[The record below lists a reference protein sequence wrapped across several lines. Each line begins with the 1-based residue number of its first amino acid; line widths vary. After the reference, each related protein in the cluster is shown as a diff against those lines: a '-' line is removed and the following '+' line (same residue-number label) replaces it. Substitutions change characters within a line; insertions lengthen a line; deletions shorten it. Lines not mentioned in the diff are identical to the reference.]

1 MTDNYFTV
9 MFTSRN
15 KDNKELDGFKQRTK
29 AFLHKH
35 NLEEDLKLSDTF
47 EGIVSELREE
57 FLYFV
62 DQGVE
67 GEVSRMYVSINPRNT
82 DKANIDLVHYLID
95 NPNTSPNNVY
105 NKLVSFAS
113 KKENALSQRWLFD
126 IDTDNEEEFN
136 SVLDSIKYY
145 GKFNES
151 SLTLSRTVNGYAIV
165 VPHGFDSRKVL
176 EEYEFV
182 ELKRDGNLLGKY
194 KQLRIK

>member
-1 MTDNYFTV
+1 MDNKYFTV

-15 KDNKELDGFKQRTK
+15 KDNKELEGFKQRTK
-29 AFLHKH
+29 VFLHKRY
-35 NLEEDLKLSDTF
+35 LEEDLNLTYTT
-47 EGIVSELREE
+47 EGIVLGLKEE

-62 DQGVE
+62 DQGVR
-67 GEVSRMYVSINPRNT
+67 GETSRMYVSINPRNT
-82 DKANIDLVHYLID
+82 DKANVDLVHYLID

-126 IDTDNEEEFN
+126 IDTDNKEEFY

-145 GKFNES
+145 GNFNES
-151 SLTLSRTVNGYAIV
+151 NLTLSKTVNGYAIV

-176 EEYEFV
+176 EEHSFV
-182 ELKRDGNLLGKY
+182 ELKRDGNVLGTWETKD
-194 KQLRIK
+194 

>member
-1 MTDNYFTV
+1 

-15 KDNKELDGFKQRTK
+15 KDNKELEGFKQRTK
-29 AFLHKH
+29 AFLHKRD
-35 NLEEDLKLSDTF
+35 LEEDLNLTDTI
-47 EGIVSELREE
+47 EGVVLELKEE

-62 DQGVE
+62 DQGVR
-67 GEVSRMYVSINPRNT
+67 GETSRMYVSINPRNT
-82 DKANIDLVHYLID
+82 DKANVDLVHYLID

-136 SVLDSIKYY
+136 SVLNSIKYY

-151 SLTLSRTVNGYAIV
+151 NLTLSNTVNGYAIV

-176 EEYEFV
+176 EEHSFV
-182 ELKRDGNLLGKY
+182 ELKRDGNVLGTWETKD
-194 KQLRIK
+194 

>member
-1 MTDNYFTV
+1 MDNKYFTV

-15 KDNKELDGFKQRTK
+15 KDNKELGGFKQRTK
-29 AFLHKH
+29 SFLYNHD
-35 NLEEDLKLSDTF
+35 LEDDLNLSDTF
-47 EGIVSELREE
+47 EGIVLELKEE
-57 FLYFV
+57 FVHFV
-62 DQGVE
+62 DQGVR
-67 GEVSRMYVSINPRNT
+67 GETSRLYISINPRDT

-95 NPNTSPNNVY
+95 NQNTSPNNVY

-126 IDTDNEEEFN
+126 IDTDKEEEFN

-151 SLTLSRTVNGYAIV
+151 SLSLSKTVNGYAIV

-176 EEYEFV
+176 EEHSFV
-182 ELKRDGNLLGKY
+182 ELKRDGNVLGTWETKD
-194 KQLRIK
+194 

>member
-29 AFLHKH
+29 AFLHKRDLEDDL
-35 NLEEDLKLSDTF
+35 NLTDTIEGVVLELK
-47 EGIVSELREE
+47 EE

-62 DQGVE
+62 DQGVR
-67 GEVSRMYVSINPRNT
+67 GETSRMYVSINPRNT

-95 NPNTSPNNVY
+95 NPSTSPNNVY

-176 EEYEFV
+176 EEHDFV
-182 ELKRDGNLLGKY
+182 ELKRDGNVLGTWETKD
-194 KQLRIK
+194 

>member
-29 AFLHKH
+29 ALLHKH

-57 FLYFV
+57 FEYFV
-62 DQGVE
+62 DQGVK
-67 GEVSRMYVSINPRNT
+67 GEVSRMYISINPRDT

-95 NPNTSPNNVY
+95 NPSTSPNNVY

-176 EEYEFV
+176 EEHSFV
-182 ELKRDGNLLGKY
+182 ELKRDGNVLGTWETKD
-194 KQLRIK
+194 

>member
-1 MTDNYFTV
+1 MDNKYFTV

-15 KDNKELDGFKQRTK
+15 KDNKELEGFKHRTK
-29 AFLHKH
+29 AFLHKRD
-35 NLEEDLKLSDTF
+35 LEEDLNLTDTI
-47 EGIVSELREE
+47 EGVVLELKEE

-62 DQGVE
+62 DQGVR
-67 GEVSRMYVSINPRNT
+67 GETSRMYVSINPRNT
-82 DKANIDLVHYLID
+82 DKANVDLVHYLID

-136 SVLDSIKYY
+136 SVLDSIKYC

-151 SLTLSRTVNGYAIV
+151 SLTLSNTVSGYAIV

-176 EEYEFV
+176 EEHSFV
-182 ELKRDGNLLGKY
+182 ELKRDGDVLGIWETKD
-194 KQLRIK
+194 

>member
-29 AFLHKH
+29 ALLHKH

-57 FLYFV
+57 FKYFV
-62 DQGVE
+62 DQGVK
-67 GEVSRMYVSINPRNT
+67 GEVSRMYISINPRDT

-95 NPNTSPNNVY
+95 NPSTSPNNVY

-176 EEYEFV
+176 EEHSFV
-182 ELKRDGNLLGKY
+182 ELKRDGNVLGTWETKD
-194 KQLRIK
+194 

>member
-35 NLEEDLKLSDTF
+35 SLEEDLKLSETI
-47 EGIVSELREE
+47 ESIVSELREE
-57 FLYFV
+57 FEYFV
-62 DQGVE
+62 DQGVK
-67 GEVSRMYVSINPRNT
+67 GEVSRMYISINPRDT

-95 NPNTSPNNVY
+95 NPSTSPNNVY

-165 VPHGFDSRKVL
+165 VPHGFDSIKVL
-176 EEYEFV
+176 EEHEFV

-194 KQLRIK
+194 KQLRIN